1 MADAP
6 GVTLMFVPVAR
17 QIALPGDPGTWERLG
32 FVPGAPVG
40 EVRMAPGAARLELG
54 IEGLLR
60 DRPDG
65 LALVAVPP
73 APVEPG
79 THPNGATVVD
89 HVVALTDDMERT
101 LAALREAGLEV
112 RRMRV
117 PPEAPVRQAFINLRT
132 LILEVV
138 EVDGDAAALWGVTVV
153 VADMDASR
161 ATSAACSSAP
171 RDAVQAGRRI
181 ATVGQDAEPA
191 DAARVHDAATETF
204 AGLLSSRATCAAS
217 PSPSSRPP
225 PCSPRRAARAPTT

>member
-6 GVTLMFVPVAR
+6 AVTLMCVPVAR
-17 QIALPGDPGTWERLG
+17 QISLPGDPDTWGRLG

-40 EVRMAPGAARLELG
+40 EVRMEPGAAQLELG
-54 IEGLLR
+54 IEGLLH

-138 EVDGDAAALWGVTVV
+138 EVEGDSAALWGVTIV
-153 VADMDASR
+153 VADLDALARKLGSLLDE
-161 ATSAACSSAP
+161 P
-171 RDAVQAGRRI
+171 RVAVQAGRRI
-181 ATVGQDAEPA
+181 ATVGPDAELPTPLA
-191 DAARVHDAATETF
+191 FMTPRPK
-204 AGLLSSRATCAAS
+204 R
-217 PSPSSRPP
+217 SPSS
-225 PCSPRRAARAPTT
+225 

>member
-1 MADAP
+1 
-6 GVTLMFVPVAR
+6 
-17 QIALPGDPGTWERLG
+17 
-32 FVPGAPVG
+32 
-40 EVRMAPGAARLELG
+40 MAPGAAQLELG

-73 APVEPG
+73 SPVEPG

-153 VADMDASR
+153 VADIDALARDLGTCSTRR
-161 ATSAACSSAP
+161 ATP
-171 RDAVQAGRRI
+171 
-181 ATVGQDAEPA
+181 
-191 DAARVHDAATETF
+191 
-204 AGLLSSRATCAAS
+204 
-217 PSPSSRPP
+217 SRPGGGSRP
-225 PCSPRRAARAPTT
+225 WARTPGCRRRSRS

>member
-6 GVTLMFVPVAR
+6 AVTLMFMPVAR
-17 QIALPGDPGTWERLG
+17 QISLPGDAGTWERLG

-40 EVRMAPGAARLELG
+40 EVRMEPGAARLELG
-54 IEGLLR
+54 IEGLLQ

-65 LALVAVPP
+65 LALVAVAPE
-73 APVEPG
+73 PVEPG

-101 LAALREAGLEV
+101 LAALAEAGLEV

-138 EVDGDAAALWGVTVV
+138 EVDGDAAALWGVTIV
-153 VADMDASR
+153 VADMDALARELGSLLE
-161 ATSAACSSAP
+161 AP
-171 RDAVQAGRRI
+171 REAVQAGRRI
-181 ATVGQDAEPA
+181 ATVGPDAELATPLAFMTPRPKRSPA
-191 DAARVHDAATETF
+191 A
-204 AGLLSSRATCAAS
+204 
-217 PSPSSRPP
+217 
-225 PCSPRRAARAPTT
+225 

>member
-6 GVTLMFVPVAR
+6 AVTLIVVPVAR
-17 QIALPGDPGTWERLG
+17 QISLPGDPATWERLG

-40 EVRMAPGAARLELG
+40 EVRMEPGATQLELG

-73 APVEPG
+73 ATVEPG
-79 THPNGATVVD
+79 THRNGATVVD
-89 HVVALTDDMERT
+89 HVVALTDDMART
-101 LAALREAGLEV
+101 LSALREAGLEV

-138 EVDGDAAALWGVTVV
+138 EVDGDGAALWGVTVV
-153 VADMDASR
+153 VADMDALARDLGSLLE
-161 ATSAACSSAP
+161 AP
-171 RDAVQAGRRI
+171 REAVQAGRRI
-181 ATVGQDAEPA
+181 VTVGPGADLPTPLAFMTPRPKRSPA
-191 DAARVHDAATETF
+191 A
-204 AGLLSSRATCAAS
+204 
-217 PSPSSRPP
+217 
-225 PCSPRRAARAPTT
+225 

>member
-1 MADAP
+1 MADALA
-6 GVTLMFVPVAR
+6 VTLIVVPVAR
-17 QIALPGDPGTWERLG
+17 QISLPGDPATWERLG

-40 EVRMAPGAARLELG
+40 EVRMEPGAAQLELG

-73 APVEPG
+73 ATVEPG

-138 EVDGDAAALWGVTVV
+138 EVEGDAAALWGVTVV
-153 VADMDASR
+153 VADMDALALDLGSLLE
-161 ATSAACSSAP
+161 AP
-171 RDAVQAGRRI
+171 REAVQAGRRI
-181 ATVGQDAEPA
+181 VTVGPGADLPTPLAFMTPRPKRSPA
-191 DAARVHDAATETF
+191 A
-204 AGLLSSRATCAAS
+204 
-217 PSPSSRPP
+217 
-225 PCSPRRAARAPTT
+225 

>member
-1 MADAP
+1 MMADACP
-6 GVTLMFVPVAR
+6 VTLILVPVAR

-40 EVRMAPGAARLELG
+40 EVRMEPGAARLELS
-54 IEGLLR
+54 IEGLLH

-73 APVEPG
+73 TRVEPG

-89 HVVALTDDMERT
+89 HVVALTDDLTRT
-101 LAALREAGLEV
+101 LAALEEAGLEV
-112 RRMRV
+112 RRIRV

-138 EVDGDAAALWGVTVV
+138 EVEGDAAALWGVTVV
-153 VADMDASR
+153 VADLDALARDLGSLLD
-161 ATSAACSSAP
+161 AP

-181 ATVGQDAEPA
+181 ATVGQDADMPTPLAFMTPRPKRSPPA
-191 DAARVHDAATETF
+191 
-204 AGLLSSRATCAAS
+204 
-217 PSPSSRPP
+217 
-225 PCSPRRAARAPTT
+225 

>member
-6 GVTLMFVPVAR
+6 AVTLMCVPVAR
-17 QIALPGDPGTWERLG
+17 QISLPGDPGTWERLG

-40 EVRMAPGAARLELG
+40 EVRMQPGAARLELG

-73 APVEPG
+73 TAVEPG

-153 VADMDASR
+153 VADMDALARDLGSLL
-161 ATSAACSSAP
+161 AEP
-171 RDAVQAGRRI
+171 REAVQAGRRI
-181 ATVGQDAEPA
+181 VTVGQDADLPTPLAFMTPRPKRSPA
-191 DAARVHDAATETF
+191 A
-204 AGLLSSRATCAAS
+204 
-217 PSPSSRPP
+217 
-225 PCSPRRAARAPTT
+225 

>member
-1 MADAP
+1 MMADAP
-6 GVTLMFVPVAR
+6 AVTLMCVPVAR
-17 QIALPGDPGTWERLG
+17 QISLPGDPGMWERLG

-40 EVRMAPGAARLELG
+40 EVRMEPGAAQLELG

-65 LALVAVPP
+65 LALFAVPP
-73 APVEPG
+73 APVEPA

-101 LAALREAGLEV
+101 LPALREAGLEV

-138 EVDGDAAALWGVTVV
+138 EVEGDAAALWGVTVV
-153 VADMDASR
+153 VTDLDALARELGSLLD
-161 ATSAACSSAP
+161 AP
-171 RDAVQAGRRI
+171 RAAVQAGRRI
-181 ATVGQDAEPA
+181 ATVAPDADLPTPLAFMTPRPQRSPA
-191 DAARVHDAATETF
+191 A
-204 AGLLSSRATCAAS
+204 
-217 PSPSSRPP
+217 
-225 PCSPRRAARAPTT
+225 

>member
-1 MADAP
+1 MADDP
-6 GVTLMFVPVAR
+6 SVTLSFVPVAR

-40 EVRMAPGAARLELG
+40 EVRMEPGAARLELG
-54 IEGLLR
+54 IEGLLH

-79 THPNGATVVD
+79 MHPNGATVVD

-138 EVDGDAAALWGVTVV
+138 EVEGDAAALWGVTIV
-153 VADMDASR
+153 VADLDALARDLGSLLD
-161 ATSAACSSAP
+161 AP

-181 ATVGQDAEPA
+181 ATVGQGADLPTPLAFMTPRPKRSPA
-191 DAARVHDAATETF
+191 
-204 AGLLSSRATCAAS
+204 G
-217 PSPSSRPP
+217 
-225 PCSPRRAARAPTT
+225 

>member
-1 MADAP
+1 MPPMMADAP
-6 GVTLMFVPVAR
+6 AVTLISMTPDSDRDAAGHGTVPVAR
-17 QIALPGDPGTWERLG
+17 AIALPGDPGMWKRLG

-40 EVRMAPGAARLELG
+40 EVRMEPGAAQLELG
-54 IEGLLR
+54 IEGLLH

-73 APVEPG
+73 ASVQPG

-101 LAALREAGLEV
+101 LAALEEAGLEV

-138 EVDGDAAALWGVTVV
+138 EVEGDAPALWGVTVV
-153 VADMDASR
+153 VADIDAVAR
-161 ATSAACSSAP
+161 QLGTLLEAP

-181 ATVGQDAEPA
+181 ATVGQDAELPTPLA
-191 DAARVHDAATETF
+191 FMTPRPQRSSAA
-204 AGLLSSRATCAAS
+204 
-217 PSPSSRPP
+217 
-225 PCSPRRAARAPTT
+225 

>member
-1 MADAP
+1 M
-6 GVTLMFVPVAR
+6 
-17 QIALPGDPGTWERLG
+17 WERLG

-40 EVRMAPGAARLELG
+40 EVRMEPGAARLELG
-54 IEGLLR
+54 IEGLLH
-60 DRPDG
+60 DHPDG
-65 LALVAVPP
+65 LALVAV
-73 APVEPG
+73 ALEPVQPG

-138 EVDGDAAALWGVTVV
+138 EVEGDAPALWGVTIV
-153 VADMDASR
+153 VADIDAVAR
-161 ATSAACSSAP
+161 DLGGLLDAP

-181 ATVGQDAEPA
+181 ATVGQDADLPTPLA
-191 DAARVHDAATETF
+191 FMTPRPKRSSAA
-204 AGLLSSRATCAAS
+204 
-217 PSPSSRPP
+217 
-225 PCSPRRAARAPTT
+225 

>member
-1 MADAP
+1 MMADAP
-6 GVTLMFVPVAR
+6 AVTLICVPVAR
-17 QIALPGDPGTWERLG
+17 QISLPGDPGTWERLG

-40 EVRMAPGAARLELG
+40 EVRMEPGAARLELG

-73 APVEPG
+73 SPVEPG

-112 RRMRV
+112 RRTRV

-138 EVDGDAAALWGVTVV
+138 EVEGDAAALWGVTIV
-153 VADMDASR
+153 VADMDALAR
-161 ATSAACSSAP
+161 DLGDLLDAP
-171 RDAVQAGRRI
+171 RVAVQAGRRI
-181 ATVGQDAEPA
+181 ATVGQDAELPTPLA
-191 DAARVHDAATETF
+191 FMTPRPK
-204 AGLLSSRATCAAS
+204 R
-217 PSPSSRPP
+217 SPSS
-225 PCSPRRAARAPTT
+225 

>member
-6 GVTLMFVPVAR
+6 AVTLIVVPVAR
-17 QIALPGDPGTWERLG
+17 QISLPGDPATWERLG

-40 EVRMAPGAARLELG
+40 EVRMEPGATQLELG

-73 APVEPG
+73 ATVEPG

-138 EVDGDAAALWGVTVV
+138 EVDGDGAALWGVTVV
-153 VADMDASR
+153 VADMDALARDLGSLLE
-161 ATSAACSSAP
+161 AP
-171 RDAVQAGRRI
+171 REAVQAGRRI
-181 ATVGQDAEPA
+181 VTVGPGADLPTPLAFMTPRPKRSPA
-191 DAARVHDAATETF
+191 A
-204 AGLLSSRATCAAS
+204 
-217 PSPSSRPP
+217 
-225 PCSPRRAARAPTT
+225 